1 MRARAQPGIDV
12 QSHNVAPISRFTE
25 ERQVEEW
32 VDCIGAHG
40 RRPSVDRFP
49 FPLKETAE
57 TPESFSDIHSN
68 ILSFAA
74 SGSPESRHSNGL
86 GGQADR
92 GHGAKTDGARYNR
105 IAAEEGEFASAV
117 RGSHPDVFQ
126 HLLHAVVQVEIRTTL
141 GFAQF

>member
-1 MRARAQPGIDV
+1 LRARAQPGIDV

-40 RRPSVDRFP
+40 RRSSVDRFP
-49 FPLKETAE
+49 FQLKETAE
-57 TPESFSDIHSN
+57 TPEGFSDIHSM
-68 ILSFAA
+68 SFAG
-74 SGSPESRHSNGL
+74 SGSPERRHSNGL

-92 GHGAKTDGARYNR
+92 GHGAKTDGARYYR
-105 IAAEEGEFASAV
+105 IAAVEGELASAV
-117 RGSHPDVFQ
+117 RGGHPDVFQ
-126 HLLHAVVQVEIRTTL
+126 HLLHAVVQLEIRTTL